1 MVVETWR
8 YDSHAVAGDAFTIDA
23 QGFLHVK
30 EATFLTV
37 GVNEYRNADGS
48 TRREFTPPDVI
59 QKALKKMNG
68 LVITDEHPAPRG
80 TPVTIR
86 NVKRLQIG
94 STGSGTQL
102 KGIQANGSLV
112 ITDSAVTQRTLARR
126 SQGLPTGLSLG
137 YRQKSVRSPG
147 VWQSPSGPKPYDF
160 IRTSVEPNH
169 LSVTIVPRAGLDKN
183 EGTVMHLDSLGNEQ
197 LTPTKDRPT
206 MDEKFVNVLVGGV
219 QVSVLAAHAPLL
231 QDKLNTLDSKITEQ
245 GTAITESTKKLAEKD
260 TEITKLK
267 ADAEKLVTDSKD
279 APSVGE
285 LVAARIKFNAKA
297 TKLLGEEK
305 LNALDSAADDFE
317 AQVIAAALEAH
328 KVELPTGL
336 SEDQLTV
343 YAGARFDSLVADPP
357 KGQGHTKLSLVVG
370 ATPTHGRSEFTTD
383 SEEQKGLNERLKKAQ
398 FSRDNPHHVTK
409 D

>member
-1 MVVETWR
+1 MVEETWR
-8 YDSHAVAGDAFTIDA
+8 YDSHTVESEAFTIDA

-30 EATFLTV
+30 TATFLTV

-48 TRREFTPPDVI
+48 TRREFTPPEVI
-59 QKALKKMNG
+59 QKALKDMNG
-68 LVITDEHPAPRG
+68 LVVTDEHPAPRG

-94 STGSGTQL
+94 STGSGTKL
-102 KGIQANGSLV
+102 EGIQANGSLV

-137 YRQKSVRSPG
+137 YRQKSVKSPG
-147 VWQSPSGPKPYDF
+147 TWQSPSGPKPYDF
-160 IRTSVEPNH
+160 VRTFVKPNH

-245 GTAITESTKKLAEKD
+245 GEQLTTSTKQLAEKD

-267 ADAEKLVTDSKD
+267 ADAEKLVTDSKN

-285 LVAARIKFNAKA
+285 LVASRIKFNDKA
-297 TKLLGEEK
+297 TKLLNAEA
-305 LNALDSAADDFE
+305 LNALDSAAEDYE
-317 AQVIAAALEAH
+317 AQVITAALQAH
-328 KVELPTGL
+328 KVELPTNL
-336 SEDQLTV
+336 TEEQLTV
-343 YAGARFDSLVADPP
+343 YAGARFDSLVATPP
-357 KGQGHTKLSLVVG
+357 KGQGHAKLSVVVG
-370 ATPTHGRSEFTTD
+370 AAPNVSASEFTTD
-383 SEEQKGLNERLKKAQ
+383 SEERKSLDDRVKAAN
-398 FSRDNPHHVTK
+398 FKRDNPHHVAK
-409 D
+409 S